1 MSEAPAVGRDA
12 ETGALAAQI
21 AGGSGLVFAGGIV
34 DRGLRWALKWALA
47 GLVGPGP
54 LGLIELATRVSATI
68 TAFSPLGLDTGV
80 VYFVARLRAAGD
92 QSGIKGLVIAAL
104 GVSVVV
110 GAVSGLTLS
119 ALAWSG
125 SFGAEPPGLVA
136 ALVAAGPL
144 VALSTP
150 LLTLVGLLR
159 AVKDMRRSTLAFQVV
174 LPLGLL
180 LLTVPTVELGG
191 GAVGAVVCMSAA
203 TVVALGVA
211 GRAVFSLWGPLMRD
225 AALVPRFSLGP
236 LLAFSIPQSLTAAA
250 FRLNQYFDVLILG
263 YFADAPTVGVY
274 AVASSVAGFGSVP
287 SNAVISMFNPFVA
300 ELVASGD
307 RARLDRLLKAVSRWL
322 VLISL
327 PVFLA
332 LMLLPDLVLLV
343 YPEAFAGAAPVL
355 AVLALGQV
363 VQTAA
368 APAMRLIPMSGHA
381 GLNLINGVAAL
392 VLNLALSWWL
402 VPTYGGMGAAW
413 AGAITLSSWSAWRLI
428 EVWWMLRCFPF
439 DGRTLLVMAV
449 AAAGAGAIRLGLPAD
464 SLALRAGA
472 LLGVFALIGVLVAV
486 QGKTNEDAALIERVQ
501 RRFGRLR
508 R

>member
-1 MSEAPAVGRDA
+1 MSEAPPGGRAA

-54 LGLIELATRVSATI
+54 LGLIELATRVAATI

-80 VYFVARLRAAGD
+80 VYFVARLKAQGD
-92 QSGIKGLVIAAL
+92 QAGIKGLVIAAL

-110 GAVSGLTLS
+110 GAASGLALS
-119 ALAWSG
+119 GLAWSG
-125 SFGAEPPGLVA
+125 AFGAEPPGLVA

-180 LLTVPTVELGG
+180 LLTVPTVALGG
-191 GAVGAVVCMSAA
+191 GAVGAVLCMSAA
-203 TVVALGVA
+203 TVVALMVA
-211 GRAVFSLWGPLMRD
+211 GRAVLGLWGPLLRD
-225 AALVPRFSLGP
+225 RGLAPRFALGP
-236 LLAFSIPQSLTAAA
+236 LLAFSVPQSLTAAA

-263 YFADAPTVGVY
+263 YFSDSATVGVY

-307 RARLDRLLKAVSRWL
+307 RERLDRLLKAVSRWL

-327 PVFLA
+327 PGFLG
-332 LMLLPDLVLLV
+332 LMLLPELVLWV
-343 YPEAFAGAAPVL
+343 YPESFAGAAPVL

-381 GLNLINGVAAL
+381 GLNLANGVAAL
-392 VLNLALSWWL
+392 ILNLALSWWW
-402 VPTYGGMGAAW
+402 VPAHGGMGAAW
-413 AGAITLSSWSAWRLI
+413 AGAATLSAWSIWRLG

-439 DGRTLLVMAV
+439 DGRTLVLMAV
-449 AAAGAGAIRLGLPAD
+449 AGAGALLIRFGLTEAALGA
-464 SLALRAGA
+464 RAGA
-472 LLGVFALIGVLVAV
+472 LLGVFLVIGLLVAI
-486 QGKTNEDAALIERVQ
+486 QGKTTEDAALLQRVQ
-501 RRFGRLR
+501 RRLGRLR

>member
-1 MSEAPAVGRDA
+1 MSGEGPAQREA

-92 QSGIKGLVIAAL
+92 RPGLKGLILAAL
-104 GVSVVV
+104 GVSVLV
-110 GAVSGLTLS
+110 GALSGAGLS
-119 ALAWSG
+119 LYALSG
-125 SFGAEPPGLVA
+125 PAQDGPPGLVA

-150 LLTLVGLLR
+150 LLTLIGLLR
-159 AVKDMRRSTLAFQVV
+159 AAKDMRRSTLAFQVV

-180 LLTVPTVELGG
+180 LLTVPTVALGG

-203 TVVALGVA
+203 TVVSLAVA
-211 GRAVFSLWGPLMRD
+211 ARAVFGLWGPLLRD
-225 AALVPRFSLGP
+225 PAVVARFSVGP
-236 LLAFSIPQSLTAAA
+236 LLAFSVPQSLTAAA

-263 YFADAPTVGVY
+263 LFADAATVGVY

-307 RARLDRLLKAVSRWL
+307 RQRLDRLLKAVSRWL

-327 PVFLA
+327 PGFLF
-332 LMLLPDLVLLV
+332 LMLLPDVVLMV
-343 YPEAFAGAAPVL
+343 YPDSFAGAAPVL

-381 GLNLINGVAAL
+381 GLNLANGIAAL
-392 VLNLALSWWL
+392 VLNLGLSWWL
-402 VPTYGGMGAAW
+402 VPTHGGMGAAW
-413 AGAITLSSWSAWRLI
+413 AGAITLSAWSIWRLG

-439 DGRTLLVMAV
+439 DRRTLLLMAV
-449 AAAGAGAIRLGLPAD
+449 AAVGAGAIRFGLPPGA
-464 SLALRAGA
+464 LLLRAGA
-472 LLGVFALIGVLVAV
+472 LAGVFVGIGLLVVV
-486 QGKTNEDAALIERVQ
+486 QGQTTEDAALLQRVKG
-501 RRFGRLR
+501 RLGRLR